1 MIKLN
6 DGYRDVLDSISSSAP
21 TPGGGSVAGLT
32 LAHAHA
38 LTIMVARLTV
48 KSEKWIDGHDIAN
61 EIIETEDANL
71 GHSIQLAQNDA
82 LAFDEV
88 MNAYRLPKDTD
99 AITKK
104 TAITEATIGAA
115 TAPLEILDNACNLLT
130 SITNLVPNC
139 NLNALTDLASASE
152 LALASA
158 KIAAYNV
165 KINTEYLEGDTKRDL
180 EEKCDHKL
188 NQCNNTI
195 IEINKIFTKRLGW

>member
-1 MIKLN
+1 LN

-61 EIIETEDANL
+61 KIIESEDANL
-71 GHSIQLAQNDA
+71 GFSIRLAQNDA

-99 AITKK
+99 AMTKK
-104 TAITEATIGAA
+104 KAITEATIGAA
-115 TAPLEILDNACNLLT
+115 SAPLEILDYACILLKT
-130 SITNLVPNC
+130 ISTLVPNC
-139 NLNALTDLASASE
+139 NVNALTDLASASE

-165 KINTEYLEGDTKRDL
+165 KINTQYLEGDAKSDL
-180 EEKCDHKL
+180 DEKCVHKL

-195 IEINKIFTKRLGW
+195 IEINSIFTNRLGW

>member
-1 MIKLN
+1 MN

-61 EIIETEDANL
+61 KIIESEDANL
-71 GHSIQLAQNDA
+71 GFSIRLAQNDA

-99 AITKK
+99 TMTKK
-104 TAITEATIGAA
+104 KAITEATIGAA
-115 TAPLEILDNACNLLT
+115 SAPLEILDYACILLKT
-130 SITNLVPNC
+130 ISTLVPNC
-139 NLNALTDLASASE
+139 NVNALTDLASASE

-165 KINTEYLEGDTKRDL
+165 KINTQYLEGDAKSDL
-180 EEKCDHKL
+180 DEKCVHKL

-195 IEINKIFTKRLGW
+195 IEINSIFTNRLGW

>member
-1 MIKLN
+1 MITLN

-21 TPGGGSVAGLT
+21 PPGGGSVAGLT

-61 EIIETEDANL
+61 KIIESEDANL
-71 GHSIQLAQNDA
+71 GFSIRLAQNDA

-99 AITKK
+99 AMTKK
-104 TAITEATIGAA
+104 KAITEATIGAA
-115 TAPLEILDNACNLLT
+115 SAPLEILDYACILLKT
-130 SITNLVPNC
+130 ISTLVPNC
-139 NLNALTDLASASE
+139 NVNALTDLASASE

-165 KINTEYLEGDTKRDL
+165 KINTQYLEGDAKSDL
-180 EEKCDHKL
+180 DEKCVHKL

-195 IEINKIFTKRLGW
+195 IEINSIFTNRLGW

>member
-1 MIKLN
+1 MN

-38 LTIMVARLTV
+38 LTIMVARLTLNG
-48 KSEKWIDGHDIAN
+48 EKWIDGHDIAI
-61 EIIETEDANL
+61 EIIEKEDANL

-88 MNAYRLPKDTD
+88 MNAYRLPKDTEPM
-99 AITKK
+99 TKK

-115 TAPLEILDNACNLLT
+115 ASPLEILDSACNLLT
-130 SITNLVPNC
+130 CITKLVPNC
-139 NLNALTDLASASE
+139 NVNALTDLASASE

-165 KINTEYLEGDTKRDL
+165 KINTQYLEGDTKRDL
-180 EEKCDHKL
+180 EEKCDDKL
-188 NQCNNTI
+188 NKCNKTI

>member
-1 MIKLN
+1 VITLN

-61 EIIETEDANL
+61 KIIESEDANL
-71 GHSIQLAQNDA
+71 GFSIRLAQNDA
-82 LAFDEV
+82 SAFDEV

-99 AITKK
+99 AMTKK
-104 TAITEATIGAA
+104 KAITEATIGAA
-115 TAPLEILDNACNLLT
+115 SAPLEILDYACILLKT
-130 SITNLVPNC
+130 ISTLVPNC
-139 NLNALTDLASASE
+139 NVNALTDLASASE

-165 KINTEYLEGDTKRDL
+165 KINTQYLEGDAKSDL
-180 EEKCDHKL
+180 DEKCVHKL

-195 IEINKIFTKRLGW
+195 IEINSIFTNRLGW

>member
-1 MIKLN
+1 MN

-61 EIIETEDANL
+61 KIIESEDANL
-71 GHSIQLAQNDA
+71 GFSIRLAQNDA
-82 LAFDEV
+82 SAFDEV

-99 AITKK
+99 AMTKK
-104 TAITEATIGAA
+104 KAITEATIGAA
-115 TAPLEILDNACNLLT
+115 SAPLEILDYACILLKT
-130 SITNLVPNC
+130 ISTLVPNC
-139 NLNALTDLASASE
+139 NVNALTDLASASE

-165 KINTEYLEGDTKRDL
+165 KINTQYLEGDAKSDL
-180 EEKCDHKL
+180 DEKCVHKL

-195 IEINKIFTKRLGW
+195 IEINSIFTNRLGW

>member
-1 MIKLN
+1 MITLN

-48 KSEKWIDGHDIAN
+48 KSEKWITGHDIAN
-61 EIIETEDANL
+61 EIIESEDANL
-71 GHSIQLAQNDA
+71 GFSIQLAQNDA

-99 AITKK
+99 AMTKK
-104 TAITEATIGAA
+104 KAITEATIGAA
-115 TAPLEILDNACNLLT
+115 SAPLEILDYACNLL
-130 SITNLVPNC
+130 ITISTLVPNC
-139 NLNALTDLASASE
+139 NVNALTDLASASE

-165 KINTEYLEGDTKRDL
+165 KINTQYLEGDAKSDL
-180 EEKCDHKL
+180 EEKCVHKL

-195 IEINKIFTKRLGW
+195 IEINSIFTNRLGW

>member
-1 MIKLN
+1 MN

-61 EIIETEDANL
+61 EIIESEDDNL

-99 AITKK
+99 AMTKK
-104 TAITEATIGAA
+104 KAITEATIGAA
-115 TAPLEILDNACNLLT
+115 SAPLEILDYACILLKT
-130 SITNLVPNC
+130 ISTLVPNC
-139 NLNALTDLASASE
+139 NVNALTDLASASE

-165 KINTEYLEGDTKRDL
+165 KINTQYLEGDAKSDL
-180 EEKCDHKL
+180 DEKCVHKL

-195 IEINKIFTKRLGW
+195 IEINSIFTNRLGW

>member
-1 MIKLN
+1 VITLN

-61 EIIETEDANL
+61 KIIESEDANL
-71 GHSIQLAQNDA
+71 GFSIRLAQNDA

-99 AITKK
+99 AMTKK
-104 TAITEATIGAA
+104 KAITEATIGAA
-115 TAPLEILDNACNLLT
+115 SAPLEILDYACILLKT
-130 SITNLVPNC
+130 ISTLVPNC
-139 NLNALTDLASASE
+139 NVNALTDLASASE

-165 KINTEYLEGDTKRDL
+165 KINTQYLEGDAKSDL
-180 EEKCDHKL
+180 DEKCVHKL

-195 IEINKIFTKRLGW
+195 IEINSIFTNRLGW

>member
-1 MIKLN
+1 MN

-61 EIIETEDANL
+61 KIIESEDANL
-71 GHSIQLAQNDA
+71 GFSIRLAQNDA

-99 AITKK
+99 AMTKK
-104 TAITEATIGAA
+104 KAITEATIGAA
-115 TAPLEILDNACNLLT
+115 SAPLEILDYACILLKT
-130 SITNLVPNC
+130 ISTLVPNC
-139 NLNALTDLASASE
+139 NVNALTDLASASE

-165 KINTEYLEGDTKRDL
+165 KINTQYLEGDAKSDL
-180 EEKCDHKL
+180 DEKCVHKL

-195 IEINKIFTKRLGW
+195 IEINSIFTNRLGW

>member
-1 MIKLN
+1 MITLN

-61 EIIETEDANL
+61 KIIESEDANL
-71 GHSIQLAQNDA
+71 GFSIRLAQNDA

-99 AITKK
+99 AMTKK
-104 TAITEATIGAA
+104 KAITEATIGAA
-115 TAPLEILDNACNLLT
+115 SAPLEILDYACILLKT
-130 SITNLVPNC
+130 ISTLVPNC
-139 NLNALTDLASASE
+139 NVNALTDLASASE

-165 KINTEYLEGDTKRDL
+165 KINTQYLEGDAKSDL
-180 EEKCDHKL
+180 DEKCVHKL

-195 IEINKIFTKRLGW
+195 IEINSIFTNRLGW

>member
-1 MIKLN
+1 MITLN

-61 EIIETEDANL
+61 KIIESEDANL
-71 GHSIQLAQNDA
+71 GFSIRLAQNDA

-99 AITKK
+99 TMTKK
-104 TAITEATIGAA
+104 KAITEATIGAA
-115 TAPLEILDNACNLLT
+115 SAPLEILDYACILLKT
-130 SITNLVPNC
+130 ISTLVPNC
-139 NLNALTDLASASE
+139 NVNALTDLASASE

-165 KINTEYLEGDTKRDL
+165 KINTQYLEGDAKSDL
-180 EEKCDHKL
+180 DEKCVHKL

-195 IEINKIFTKRLGW
+195 IEINSIFTNRLGW

>member
-1 MIKLN
+1 MN

-61 EIIETEDANL
+61 KIIESEDANL
-71 GHSIQLAQNDA
+71 GFSIRLAQNDA

-99 AITKK
+99 AMTKK
-104 TAITEATIGAA
+104 KAITEATIGAA
-115 TAPLEILDNACNLLT
+115 SAPLEILDYACILLKT
-130 SITNLVPNC
+130 ISTLVPNC
-139 NLNALTDLASASE
+139 NVNAL
-152 LALASA
+152 
-158 KIAAYNV
+158 V
-165 KINTEYLEGDTKRDL
+165 
-180 EEKCDHKL
+180 
-188 NQCNNTI
+188 Q
-195 IEINKIFTKRLGW
+195 

>member
-1 MIKLN
+1 MN

-61 EIIETEDANL
+61 KIIESEDANL
-71 GHSIQLAQNDA
+71 GFSIRLAQNDA

-115 TAPLEILDNACNLLT
+115 ASPLEILDSACNLLT
-130 SITNLVPNC
+130 VL
-139 NLNALTDLASASE
+139 LNSYP
-152 LALASA
+152 
-158 KIAAYNV
+158 IV
-165 KINTEYLEGDTKRDL
+165 M
-180 EEKCDHKL
+180 
-188 NQCNNTI
+188 
-195 IEINKIFTKRLGW
+195 

>member
-1 MIKLN
+1 VITLN

-48 KSEKWIDGHDIAN
+48 KSEKWISGHDIAN
-61 EIIETEDANL
+61 EIIESGDANL
-71 GHSIQLAQNDA
+71 GFSIRLAQNDA

-99 AITKK
+99 ATTKK
-104 TAITEATIGAA
+104 KAITEATIGAA
-115 TAPLEILDNACNLLT
+115 SAPLEILDYACNLL
-130 SITNLVPNC
+130 ITISTLVPNC
-139 NLNALTDLASASE
+139 NVNALTDLASASE

-165 KINTEYLEGDTKRDL
+165 KINTQYLEGDAKSDL
-180 EEKCDHKL
+180 EEKCVHKL

-195 IEINKIFTKRLGW
+195 IEINSIFTNRLGW

>member
-1 MIKLN
+1 MN

-61 EIIETEDANL
+61 KIIESEDANL
-71 GHSIQLAQNDA
+71 GFSIQLAQNDA

-99 AITKK
+99 AMTKK
-104 TAITEATIGAA
+104 KAITEATIGAA
-115 TAPLEILDNACNLLT
+115 SAPLEILDYACNLL
-130 SITNLVPNC
+130 ITISTLVPNC
-139 NLNALTDLASASE
+139 NVNALTDLASASE

-165 KINTEYLEGDTKRDL
+165 KINTQYLEGDAKSDL
-180 EEKCDHKL
+180 EEKCVHKL

-195 IEINKIFTKRLGW
+195 IEINSIFTNRLGW

>member
-1 MIKLN
+1 MITLN

-48 KSEKWIDGHDIAN
+48 KSEKWISGHDIAN
-61 EIIETEDANL
+61 EIIESGDANL
-71 GHSIQLAQNDA
+71 GFSIRLAQNDA

-99 AITKK
+99 ATTKK
-104 TAITEATIGAA
+104 KAITEATIGAA
-115 TAPLEILDNACNLLT
+115 SAPLEILDYACNLL
-130 SITNLVPNC
+130 ITISTLVPNC
-139 NLNALTDLASASE
+139 NVNALTDLASASE

-165 KINTEYLEGDTKRDL
+165 KINTQYLEGDAKSDL
-180 EEKCDHKL
+180 EEKCVHKL

-195 IEINKIFTKRLGW
+195 IEINSIFTNRLGW